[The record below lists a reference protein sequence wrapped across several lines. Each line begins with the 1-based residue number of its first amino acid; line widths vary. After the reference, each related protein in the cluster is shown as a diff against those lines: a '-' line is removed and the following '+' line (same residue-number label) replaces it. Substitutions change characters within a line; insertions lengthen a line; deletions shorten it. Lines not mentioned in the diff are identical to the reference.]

1 MAETCEVTPVPLSL
15 TALGDDALR
24 HALSFLSV
32 AECRRSLGASAK
44 HFRALATS
52 TRLARARFSDHYVL
66 RGDTHGVVHFLATAG
81 GTREWPKRYYSDV
94 EPPPLNAYYHR
105 LVPAPPAALRI
116 TARRRKVGEPELVD
130 ADAQAFEAAV
140 VYPSNPC
147 PRYLDARGYECGMRG
162 GCFVDY
168 RLPFE
173 LRISHFRIGFGNCFA
188 CHFRCW
194 VFEAFDRQL
203 ADWRVLY
210 DSDGVSPWTIQSGT
224 IQSGG
229 WGAHTLFPVEPSF
242 PSSRFRIRLTNGN
255 EHQCMHI
262 RGFELFGAILP
273 PWRIDV

>member
-1 MAETCEVTPVPLSL
+1 MAITREQTQMPKSL
-15 TALGDDALR
+15 TALGDDAAR

-32 AECRRSLGASAK
+32 AECRRSVGASAK
-44 HFRALATS
+44 HFRA
-52 TRLARARFSDHYVL
+52 
-66 RGDTHGVVHFLATAG
+66 
-81 GTREWPKRYYSDV
+81 
-94 EPPPLNAYYHR
+94 
-105 LVPAPPAALRI
+105 
-116 TARRRKVGEPELVD
+116 
-130 ADAQAFEAAV
+130 
-140 VYPSNPC
+140 
-147 PRYLDARGYECGMRG
+147 
-162 GCFVDY
+162 
-168 RLPFE
+168 
-173 LRISHFRIGFGNCFA
+173 GNCFA

-229 WGAHTLFPVEPSF
+229 WGAHILFPVEPSF